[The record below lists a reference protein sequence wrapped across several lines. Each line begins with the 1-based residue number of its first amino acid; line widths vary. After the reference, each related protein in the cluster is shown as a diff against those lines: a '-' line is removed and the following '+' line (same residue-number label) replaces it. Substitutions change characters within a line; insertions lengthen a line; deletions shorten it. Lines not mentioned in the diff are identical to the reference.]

1 MNLIIVLTVLA
12 ITAAGGIFAYFT
24 RRPKPRKNTDSLYTD
39 ALNAMV
45 RGDSDGAMRLLRD
58 VVRQDTDHLDAY
70 LQLGDILR
78 EDGNPQQAIKVHHS
92 LTVRPGLSENLRM
105 HIHKSLA
112 QDYMTVHEPVQA
124 RKEAEMI
131 LNIDKKDVWATEFLL
146 DLAEQDQDWGQAAKL
161 VKSLEKVKNEGD
173 ITRLARFKV
182 YEGMEKFE
190 SDDRVSAEGCFQKAV
205 AMAPNFGLPHLY
217 LGNLS
222 SENRDLVKAIEHW
235 EQYALL
241 DTKNGSS
248 VYSKIEAALFDLGRF
263 SEVEKFY
270 HRALDKNPEN
280 LDALAK
286 IANVLEEKG
295 ERQQALE
302 LVEDALDRYEDSVK
316 LRLMK
321 LKLSLQVVP
330 PPQLAQQIDEMIEIM
345 TTKSNQ

>member
-12 ITAAGGIFAYFT
+12 IVAAGGVFAYFT
-24 RRPKPRKNTDSLYTD
+24 SRPKPRKNSDSLYTD
-39 ALNAMV
+39 ALNAIV

-78 EDGNPQQAIKVHHS
+78 EEGNPQQAIKVHHS
-92 LTVRPGLSENLRM
+92 LTVRPGLSGFMRM
-105 HIHKSLA
+105 QIHKSLA
-112 QDYMTVHEPVQA
+112 QDYMTVNEPVQA
-124 RKEAEMI
+124 KKEAEMI

-146 DLAEQDQDWGQAAKL
+146 DIAEQNQDWGRAAQL
-161 VKSLEKVKNEGD
+161 VKALEKVKNEAD
-173 ITRLARFKV
+173 VTRLARFKV

-190 SDDRVSAEGCFQKAV
+190 NDDRVSAEGCFQKAIT
-205 AMAPNFGLPHLY
+205 MAPNFGLPHLY
-217 LGNLS
+217 LGNLF
-222 SENRDLVKAIEHW
+222 SENRDLVKAIDHW

-270 HRALDKNPEN
+270 QRALEKNPEN

-295 ERQQALE
+295 ERQKALE
-302 LVEDALDRYEDSVK
+302 LVEEALNSYEGSVK

-321 LKLSLQVVP
+321 LKLSLQAVS

-345 TTKSNQ
+345 TTDSNQ